1 VFRRYWPKISAD
13 RHVTVASRRSLSG
26 FCLLAGVSGI
36 LVTIANA
43 KYFQDSPLPVA
54 LGAVATLVC
63 LLAPVWVNARG
74 NFEFRAR
81 LVGLFMIAMLTALA
95 LMNGRLVIPSNLLL
109 VPGVMTYT
117 LAVGWRTGLGFLV
130 TTLAIYS
137 WSFANGLAPGG
148 DDMGGYLFTLF
159 VAMVMSAVFVF
170 AGATIFRREMLKA
183 TDELEQARQAA
194 EDAVLHFRE
203 RATTDALTG
212 MANRASFDQA
222 LDREFEHFQA
232 SEQPFSLIIF
242 DLDHFKRIN
251 DTYGHVAG
259 DRILVETAR
268 VISRTVRIC
277 DTVGRIGGEEFAV
290 ILPESDEAAAVELAE
305 RMRQAI
311 AGLRVQIER
320 RGEVSVTA
328 SFGVAECAASDTAVA
343 LVERADQLL
352 YRAKRQGR
360 DRVEAAHTISRESLD
375 EVSPGLRQA

>member
-1 VFRRYWPKISAD
+1 MFRRYWPKISAD

-26 FCLLAGVSGI
+26 FCLLAGVSGV
-36 LVTIANA
+36 LVTIANV

-54 LGAVATLVC
+54 LGGVATLVC

-81 LVGLFMIAMLTALA
+81 LVGVFMIAMLTALA

-183 TDELEQARQAA
+183 ADELEQARQTA
-194 EDAVLHFRE
+194 EDAMLHFRE
-203 RATTDALTG
+203 RAATDALTG

-222 LDREFEHFQA
+222 LDREFEHFQV

-290 ILPESDEAAAVELAE
+290 ILPESDEAAAVELAA

-311 AGLRVQIER
+311 AGLRVQVER

-360 DRVEAAHTISRESLD
+360 NRVEAAHTMFRENLD
-375 EVSPGLRQA
+375 EVSPGLRLA